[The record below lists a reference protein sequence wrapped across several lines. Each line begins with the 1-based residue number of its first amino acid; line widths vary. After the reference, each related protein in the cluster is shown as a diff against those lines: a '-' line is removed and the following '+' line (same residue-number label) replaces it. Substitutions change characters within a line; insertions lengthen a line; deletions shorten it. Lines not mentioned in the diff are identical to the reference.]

1 MSYYVGVFERQD
13 FLVWMKDHGG
23 DENMSY
29 IESVVN

>member
-23 DENMSY
+23 DDMSY
-29 IESVVN
+29 IESVIN